1 SSSILKFI
9 HNYGQDLWRPFKL
22 LGYLSVIS
30 FSLYFFL
37 GFTFDEGISCSGII
51 NSDKLNYFDNT
62 WVLTTCNN
70 SFTASLTYALGYALG
85 PIGLIVKNGILT
97 PANNFI
103 KLIEVI
109 QFTLSSLLWFFI
121 ITSIRRRFKV

>member
-1 SSSILKFI
+1 MKFESRFNTVLKNKSYRDPEYGVERISSSILKFI

-62 WVLTTCNN
+62 
-70 SFTASLTYALGYALG
+70 
-85 PIGLIVKNGILT
+85 
-97 PANNFI
+97 
-103 KLIEVI
+103 
-109 QFTLSSLLWFFI
+109 
-121 ITSIRRRFKV
+121 